1 MVIKMEK
8 TLEIEFKNALTE
20 SEYEALSNKYN
31 FPEGHWHENYYFD
44 TVDHKLASKKQVL
57 RIRKKSNGY
66 ELTLK
71 TPNPKGGNDEY
82 SEIISE
88 GNFSLIYQTGVTP
101 QVFGIK
107 DKVKFITSV
116 KTLRKELTL
125 NGGLFSLD
133 FTVFKDQTTDYEL
146 EMEYSD
152 VKKGQKIFLEFLEEN
167 SIKTKQID
175 GKTKRAFKK
184 LSK

>member
-1 MVIKMEK
+1 MEK

-20 SEYEALSNKYN
+20 DEYEALSKKYN
-31 FPEGHWHENYYFD
+31 FPEGHWQENYYFD
-44 TVDHKLASKKQVL
+44 TIDHKLAGKKQTL

-71 TPNPKGGNDEY
+71 TPNPKGGSDEY

-125 NGGLFSLD
+125 NGGLFALD
-133 FTVFKDQTTDYEL
+133 FTVFKDQSTDYEV

-152 VKKGQKIFLEFLEEN
+152 IKKGQKIFQDFLEEN
-167 SIKTKQID
+167 SIETKLINNKVQ
-175 GKTKRAFKK
+175 RAFKK
-184 LSK
+184 LQK